1 MMNTDFVFIGESA
14 TREEV
19 LEWMRS
25 QDLNFDQLD
34 TIVLLDTGAQFSG
47 IVPVARLLLSA
58 PEQSVGELKLEPLL
72 SVQADA
78 DESEVFE
85 LFDKYNLR
93 TLTVVD
99 KHQRPIGTIAVD
111 DVVSRLVAK

>member
-1 MMNTDFVFIGESA
+1 VFIGQTA

-19 LEWMRS
+19 VDWMRT

-34 TIVLLDTGAQFSG
+34 NIVLLDGSAQFSG
-47 IVPVARLLLSA
+47 IVPVARLLLSS
-58 PEQSVGELKLEPLL
+58 PEQSVSELTLEPLL

-99 KHQRPIGTIAVD
+99 EHQHPIGTIAVD